1 MQLHFKRWMVPALV
15 LLLTACASGPKYS
28 EVASGFPAL
37 DPEQG
42 RIYIYRP
49 SSFGAAVRPNV
60 TLNGAVVGE
69 AISYGFFY
77 VDRAPG
83 DYTLMTSTEVDRS
96 LSLTLQAGQTRY
108 VRLGISFG
116 FVVGHVYPEL
126 VDNTVGAEEIRKLS
140 YTGAR

>member
-1 MQLHFKRWMVPALV
+1 MRVQFKFLV
-15 LLLTACASGPKYS
+15 FPIFILLLTACASGPKYS
-28 EVASGFPAL
+28 EVASGFASL

-49 SSFGAAVRPNV
+49 SSFGAAVRPAV
-60 TLNGAVVGE
+60 KLNGEVVGE

-83 DYTLMTSTEVDRS
+83 EYTIMTSTEVDRS
-96 LSLTLQAGQTRY
+96 LSFTLRAGQTRY
-108 VRLGISFG
+108 VRLGISIG

-126 VDNTVGAEEIRKLS
+126 VKNTVGEEEIRKLS
-140 YTGAR
+140 YTGGQ